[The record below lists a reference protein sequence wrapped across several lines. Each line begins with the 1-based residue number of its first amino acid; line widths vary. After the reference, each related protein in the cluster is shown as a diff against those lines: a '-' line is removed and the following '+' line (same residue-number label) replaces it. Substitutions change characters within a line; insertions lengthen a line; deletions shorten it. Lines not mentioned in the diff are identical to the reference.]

1 VEFKEIYFLGIG
13 GIGMSAIA
21 RYFNSN
27 GVSVAGYDKTST
39 PLTQQL
45 AAEGMDISYMDVTS
59 TLPDFAKN
67 SSTIVV
73 YTPAIPKDSQLL
85 QFFVANGNPMLK
97 RSVMLGKITETS
109 FSIAVAGTH
118 GKTTT
123 SSMIAYLLSETSGC
137 SAFLGGIA
145 TNFNSNLVIN
155 TATNTTVVEA
165 DEYDRSFLTLSP
177 DIAVITS
184 TDADHLDIYGEH
196 DELKKSF
203 QDFANKIKTNGTLIL
218 KNGLPIAHSN
228 TITYGIEDEKAD
240 YSGNNIRVENGKYL
254 FDLKTPQGQIN
265 AIKIGLPGIHNVENG
280 IAAFI
285 VGKLMNLSNEAI
297 VSALEGF
304 KGVKRRF
311 EKIIDNDSIIYIDDY
326 AHHPKELEMCIKSVK
341 QLYPSSKITGIFQP
355 HLFTRTRDF
364 AVGFSESLSLLDE
377 LILLDIYPARELPIE
392 GVSSAMLLPAITSE
406 NKMIVPMS
414 EVVNELKKRKLE
426 VVLTL
431 GAGDIDTLVEPIK
444 KYLLS

>member
-1 VEFKEIYFLGIG
+1 MEFKEIYFLGIG
-13 GIGMSAIA
+13 GIGMSALA

-27 GVSVAGYDKTST
+27 GVEVAGYDKTST

-45 AAEGMDISYMDVTS
+45 ALEGMDISYVDATS

-67 SSTIVV
+67 ANTIIV
-73 YTPAIPKDSQLL
+73 YTPAIPKDSKLL
-85 QFFVANGNPMLK
+85 QFFSSNGNTMLK
-97 RSVMLGKITETS
+97 RSVMLGKITESS
-109 FSIAVAGTH
+109 FSVAVAGTH

-123 SSMIAYLLSETSGC
+123 SSMIAYMLSETTGC

-145 TNFNSNLVIN
+145 TNFNSNLVIDAQ
-155 TATNTTVVEA
+155 TTNTVVEA

-177 DIAVITS
+177 NIAIITS

-203 QDFANKIKTNGTLIL
+203 QDFADKIKSGGTLVLRNNLQIHH
-218 KNGLPIAHSN
+218 PN
-228 TITYGIEDEKAD
+228 TITYGIEDDTAQ
-240 YSGNNIRVENGKYL
+240 YSGCNIRVENGKYL
-254 FDLKTPQGQIN
+254 FDLKTPQGLIK

-285 VGKLMNLSNEAI
+285 VGKLMNLSNGAI
-297 VSALEGF
+297 VDALEGF

-311 EKIIDNDSIIYIDDY
+311 EKIIENDSVVYIDDY

-341 QLYPSSKITGIFQP
+341 QLYPTSKITGVFQP

-364 AVGFSESLSLLDE
+364 ANGFSESLSLLDE

-392 GVSSAMLLPAITSE
+392 GVTSAMLLPNISCAS
-406 NKMIVPMS
+406 KLIVPMN
-414 EVVNELKKRKLE
+414 EVVNELSKRKLE

>member
-1 VEFKEIYFLGIG
+1 MEFKEIYFLGIG

-21 RYFNSN
+21 RYFKSN

-45 AAEGMDISYMDVTS
+45 AAEGMDISYMDVTA

-155 TATNTTVVEA
+155 AATNTTVVEA
-165 DEYDRSFLTLSP
+165 DEYDRSFLNLSP

-203 QDFANKIKTNGTLIL
+203 QDFANKIKANGTLIL
-218 KNGLPIAHSN
+218 KNGLPIVHSN
-228 TITYGIEDEKAD
+228 TITYGIDDENAA

-254 FDLKTPQGQIN
+254 FDLKIPLGQIN

-285 VGKLMNLSNEAI
+285 VGKLMNLSNEAL

-311 EKIIDNDSIIYIDDY
+311 EKIIDNGSIVYIDDY

-364 AVGFSESLSLLDE
+364 AAGFSESLSLLDE
-377 LILLDIYPARELPIE
+377 LLLLDIYPARELPIE
-392 GVSSAMLLPAITSE
+392 GVSSAMLLEAITSHS
-406 NKMIVPMS
+406 KMIVPMS
-414 EVVNELKKRKLE
+414 EVVNELKKRQLE

>member
-1 VEFKEIYFLGIG
+1 MEFKEIYFLGIG

-39 PLTQQL
+39 PLTQKL
-45 AAEGMDISYMDVTS
+45 AAEGMDISYMDVTA

-155 TATNTTVVEA
+155 ATTNTTVVEA

-177 DIAVITS
+177 NIAVITS

-203 QDFANKIKTNGTLIL
+203 QDFANKIKTKGTLIL
-218 KNGLPIAHSN
+218 KNGLPITHSN
-228 TITYGIEDEKAD
+228 TITYGIEDENAD
-240 YSGNNIRVENGKYL
+240 YSGNNIRVVNGKYL

-285 VGKLMNLSNEAI
+285 VGKLMNLSNEALI
-297 VSALEGF
+297 SALEGF

-311 EKIIDNDSIIYIDDY
+311 EKIIDNDSVIYIDDY

-341 QLYPSSKITGIFQP
+341 QMYPSSKITGIFQP

-377 LILLDIYPARELPIE
+377 LLLLDIYPARELPIE
-392 GVSSAMLLPAITSE
+392 GVSSAMLLPAITSHS
-406 NKMIVPMS
+406 KMIVPMN